1 MAETSCE
8 TYADPDHADRPSADE
23 ISAVLDELDVSP
35 ASNLIGLL
43 QEVQDRFGY
52 LPPGALE
59 QINRRT
65 RIPLSRIHGVVSFY
79 AQFYTEP
86 RGRHTI
92 RCCRGTACHVRGGK
106 KVIDTVRNV
115 VGIEDGETT
124 EDMMFSFE
132 TVACLG
138 ACALSPV
145 VVVDGMYYGK
155 ATPRRIEEVL
165 DQIAGAE
172 SNEEETS

>member
-1 MAETSCE
+1 MTQASCE
-8 TYADPDHADRPSADE
+8 PRADRQAPAEPSPDQINAL
-23 ISAVLDELDVSP
+23 LDELDVSP
-35 ASNLIGLL
+35 ASGLIGLL
-43 QEVQDRFGY
+43 QEVQDRLGY
-52 LPPGALE
+52 LPAAVLV
-59 QINRRT
+59 QIARRT
-65 RIPLSRIHGVVSFY
+65 RTPLSRIHGVISFY

-86 RGRHTI
+86 RGRHTV

-106 KVIDTVRNV
+106 RVLDTVRNV
-115 VGIEDGETT
+115 LGIEDGETT

-155 ATPRRIEEVL
+155 ATARRIEEVL
-165 DQIAGAE
+165 DQVAGAE
-172 SNEEETS
+172 SDQEETN